1 MLITWIC
8 RGSRFTSMD
17 GNPKSCARII
27 LLLFIFILAFVPLTY
42 CFAQERSYRNKGDH
56 LLFTPKVGDIYLFNL
71 ANVGR
76 NGNDDSN
83 DFIYDLYQE
92 KIIKIDDSDIDN
104 FNTDKIGRYQDLYV
118 GMKLLSYN
126 SSNYV
131 YTVALSNVA
140 YTSLSQAK
148 SNLILSSSYSNQ
160 HNSLDDREMADLRQN
175 DIMTDV
181 IRRSLGKS
189 SKKDPY
195 YSVFMPMKH
204 DVYLIDLAK
213 FNTFNYK
220 YSNEFN
226 QDDIY
231 QQNLTNIDGVSTDDF
246 NKDAKNKSKKI
257 YVGMKMDFYSLRN
270 DYYQFA
276 VSNSGYT
283 SLKEAKIKLPSFDYN
298 LFDLTISGKAVRYMI
313 NHGIIVDKVRESEY
327 LSKEENDNKK

>member
-1 MLITWIC
+1 MLIEWIC
-8 RGSRFTSMD
+8 RGSCFTSMD

-27 LLLFIFILAFVPLTY
+27 LQLFIFILVFVPLTH
-42 CFAQERSYRNKGDH
+42 CFAQERAYRNKGDY

-71 ANVGR
+71 VNVGR
-76 NGNDDSN
+76 NSNDNYN
-83 DFIYDLYQE
+83 DFIYDLYQK

-104 FNTDKIGRYQDLYV
+104 FNTDNIGRYQDLYV

-131 YTVALSNVA
+131 YSVALSNVA

-148 SNLILSSSYSNQ
+148 SNLILPSSYSNQ

-181 IRRSLGKS
+181 IRQSLGKS
-189 SKKDPY
+189 FNKDLY
-195 YSVFMPMKH
+195 YSVFKPMIH
-204 DVYLIDLAK
+204 DVYLIDLDK
-213 FNTFNYK
+213 FNTFNDK
-220 YSNEFN
+220 YSNEFS

-231 QQNLTNIDGVSTDDF
+231 QQNLANIDGISTDDF

-257 YVGMKMDFYSLRN
+257 YVGMKMASYSLRN
-270 DYYQFA
+270 DDYQFS

-298 LFDLTISGKAVRYMI
+298 RSDLSISGKAVRYMI
-313 NHGIIVDKVRESEY
+313 NHGIFVDKVRESEY
-327 LSKEENDNKK
+327 LSKRNNDNE